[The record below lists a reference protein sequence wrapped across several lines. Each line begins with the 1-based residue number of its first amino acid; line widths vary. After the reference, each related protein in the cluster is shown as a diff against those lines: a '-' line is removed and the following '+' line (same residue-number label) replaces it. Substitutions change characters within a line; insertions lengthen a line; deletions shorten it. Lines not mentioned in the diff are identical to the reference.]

1 LKKILII
8 EDDPLVTRIYR
19 QKYEAAGYGV
29 ASAEDGEKGLQKVK
43 DLRPDL
49 VHLDLMLPKMSGV
62 AVIRKIRSH
71 PEFKTMPILVL
82 SNTYATDLIGEAEQ
96 AGANRCI
103 SKVKSSPKLVLD
115 VVSEL
120 LYPPQPSSID
130 ALQSSP
136 VASGPLGKST
146 PPAPP
151 LLEATKKISFPGELD
166 GDRSQPNAR
175 EEFLKSAPRMQAD
188 LCSRMSLFIKG
199 RDEKDHLSHLR
210 ELTRSIHS
218 MAGYAG
224 MTGFIRIS
232 HIANVLEVLL
242 KELHNKPQQ
251 ITPSTFRTVAN
262 AVDCLGLLFKEVSSP
277 QEEFFETALILAV
290 DDEPISRIALRAAM
304 EKANLRAITLD
315 DPVLALK
322 VLAQNRFDLI
332 FLDVDMP
339 GMDGFELCAK
349 IRASVTNKMTPVVF
363 VTALSDFEN
372 RTRSTLSGGNDLI
385 AKPFLQSE
393 LAVKALTLIVKAVVA
408 AKNVT
413 SSPTSK
419 GGDAPPERHET

>member
-1 LKKILII
+1 MKKILII

-19 QKYEAAGYGV
+19 QKYEAAGYIV

-43 DLRPDL
+43 DFRPDL

-62 AVIRKIRSH
+62 AVIREIRSQ
-71 PEFKTMPILVL
+71 PEFKTMLILVL

-103 SKVKSSPKLVLD
+103 SKVKSSPKLILD

-120 LYPPQPSSID
+120 LNPPEPS
-130 ALQSSP
+130 P
-136 VASGPLGKST
+136 RG
-146 PPAPP
+146 
-151 LLEATKKISFPGELD
+151 LD
-166 GDRSQPNAR
+166 GDRSQPNIRA
-175 EEFLKSAPRMQAD
+175 EFLKSAPRMQAD
-188 LCSRMSLFIKG
+188 LCSQLSLFIKS
-199 RDEKDHLSHLR
+199 RDEKDHLSHLHG
-210 ELTRSIHS
+210 LTRSIHS
-218 MAGYAG
+218 MAGYAS
-224 MTGFIRIS
+224 MTGFVRIS

-242 KELHNKPQQ
+242 KELHNKPKQ

-262 AVDCLGLLFKEVSSP
+262 AVDCLGLLFEEASSP
-277 QEEFFETALILAV
+277 QEEFLETALILAV
-290 DDEPISRIALRAAM
+290 DDEPISRIALRTAM

-339 GMDGFELCAK
+339 GIDGFELCK
-349 IRASVTNKMTPVVF
+349 RIRASVTNKTTPVVF

-393 LAVKALTLIVKAVVA
+393 LAVKALTLIVKQMLVPKTVMPSLASQV
-408 AKNVT
+408 
-413 SSPTSK
+413 
-419 GGDAPPERHET
+419 GDKTL

>member
-1 LKKILII
+1 MKKILII

-62 AVIRKIRSH
+62 AVIRKIRSQ

-82 SNTYATDLIGEAEQ
+82 SNTYATDLIGEAKQ

-120 LYPPQPSSID
+120 LNPPEPSPSD
-130 ALQSSP
+130 AVQSSP
-136 VASGPLGKST
+136 VASDPLGKSI

-151 LLEATKKISFPGELD
+151 LLEATKKIPFPRGLD
-166 GDRSQPNAR
+166 GDRSQPNIR

-188 LCSRMSLFIKG
+188 LCSRLSLFIKG
-199 RDEKDHLSHLR
+199 RDEKDHLSHLH

-232 HIANVLEVLL
+232 HITNVLEVLL
-242 KELHNKPQQ
+242 KELHNKPTQF
-251 ITPSTFRTVAN
+251 TPSILRTIAA
-262 AVDCLGLLFKEVSSP
+262 AVDCLGLLLSEAHSP
-277 QEEFFETALILAV
+277 QDSFPQTPLILAV
-290 DDEPISRIALRAAM
+290 DDEPISRIIIRTGLD
-304 EKANLRAITLD
+304 KANLSAVILD
-315 DPVLALK
+315 DPGLALK
-322 VLAQNRFDLI
+322 VLTQNRFDLI
-332 FLDVDMP
+332 FLDVNMP
-339 GMDGFELCAK
+339 GMDGFELCGK

-393 LAVKALTLIVKAVVA
+393 LAVKALTLIVKQMLVPKTVMPSLASQV
-408 AKNVT
+408 
-413 SSPTSK
+413 
-419 GGDAPPERHET
+419 GDKTL